1 MEKTRTKRLCLRD
14 GGGNAVSVVCYHGTP
29 MTPRAALLDV
39 CKGRAMCVS
48 FYRPDDVEAVEAISP
63 AVMFRQRRVQRVE
76 GCTEARRGM
85 VHPRG
90 LDTVFQLVGAA
101 SVSPRQM
108 GSHARCTGRAVTA
121 QRCTAQ
127 RMAVRCEGCAAL
139 AHGRACRKAVAA
151 LRKAPARLPWVDGA
165 GQVNRQAGLSR
176 ADGSRG
182 QGIRQPLAHHS
193 HDARDCG
200 CPNVSVRQRGRNHLS
215 AEWASL

>member
-1 MEKTRTKRLCLRD
+1 
-14 GGGNAVSVVCYHGTP
+14 

-76 GCTEARRGM
+76 GSTEARRGM

-90 LDTVFQLVGAA
+90 LDAIFQLAGTA

-108 GSHARCTGRAVTA
+108 GRHAGCAGSAVTA
-121 QRCTAQ
+121 QRCASQ
-127 RMAVRCEGCAAL
+127 GMAVRKQGSAAL
-139 AHGRACRKAVAA
+139 AHGRACRKTVAA
-151 LRKAPARLPWVDGA
+151 LRKASARLPWVDGA
-165 GQVNRQAGLSR
+165 GQVNRQTGLSR

-182 QGIRQPLAHHS
+182 QGIRQSLARHS
-193 HDARDCG
+193 HDARHCG
-200 CPNVSVRQRGRNHLS
+200 CSNVSVCQRGRNNLS

>member
-1 MEKTRTKRLCLRD
+1 
-14 GGGNAVSVVCYHGTP
+14 VSVVCYHGTP

-63 AVMFRQRRVQRVE
+63 TVMFRQRRVQRVE
-76 GCTEARRGM
+76 SGTEARGRM

-90 LDTVFQLVGAA
+90 LDAVFQLVGAA

-108 GSHARCTGRAVTA
+108 GGHARCTGSAVTA
-121 QRCTAQ
+121 QRCATQ
-127 RMAVRCEGCAAL
+127 GMAVRCEGCAAL
-139 AHGRACRKAVAA
+139 AHGRACRKTIAA
-151 LRKAPARLPWVDGA
+151 LREVPARLPWLDGA
-165 GQVNRQAGLSR
+165 RQINRQAGLSR
-176 ADGSRG
+176 AHGGRG
-182 QGIRQPLAHHS
+182 QGVRQSLARHS

-200 CPNVSVRQRGRNHLS
+200 CSNVSVCQRGRNHFS